1 MRLSERGLSIYHA
14 TADLPQKTGGGDGAA
29 VEAQP
34 LDYGSIEYKKFIL
47 ARTKAIGEI
56 LHAGYDVLLA
66 DVDAIWFSDP
76 FEHMKVRAAAR
87 RGGG

>member
-1 MRLSERGLSIYHA
+1 MYNAAAGLPHK
-14 TADLPQKTGGGDGAA
+14 TAVGGGGK
-29 VEAQP
+29 AQP

-66 DVDAIWFSDP
+66 DVDAVWFSDP
-76 FEHMKVRAAAR
+76 FEHMKVWLVGLGEGRFKV
-87 RGGG
+87 